1 MRNLNMR
8 NKIIICCN
16 VYPPHFIGGA
26 ELIAHDHAKVLKNL
40 GHDVIIFAGD
50 IQGHGE
56 RHSLRKDTYDG
67 LTVYRVTLNW
77 EDFHQ
82 SSFNFTHKQVEE
94 HFNNILDSFS
104 PDIVHFHNLIGLSAA
119 LIHIAK
125 QKHLRTVL
133 TLHDHWGFCYKNTI
147 LKDEKNIC
155 RNYFKCEECMP
166 FITEGYYKNIP
177 ISMRND
183 FLAMQFNDVDIFISP
198 SQYLADAY
206 IHAGFP
212 KEKFRVIWNGIDV
225 NRFDNIRKN
234 IENSDIRFTFIGYF
248 GAHKGLN
255 ILLDALP
262 FISKNHRFKINLI
275 GTGEL
280 FEKYKQQVKSKGFDD
295 LVEFWGRIDKI
306 DRAYSETD
314 VLILPSIWPE
324 NQPVTITE
332 AMASRI
338 PVIASNIGGNPELI
352 EDGNTGYLFEPANS
366 RDLASKML
374 EFISNPGKII
384 TFGENAHSKIKSNT
398 FENQISKIIKI
409 YNDGI
414 SIERKQIREE
424 ILVACIGHIISPT
437 CAKAMK
443 SINDKNLKIQ
453 FRFLLLDWLQRD
465 QVPLAQALWVV
476 GDEVDMNEV
485 VIGLI
490 NKVPLLVPEKDS
502 YLKGLCIE
510 GNCGLYYRD
519 DLEAEA
525 CLEYL
530 AQNEAERCALGR
542 YGFKFYSENSKIRD
556 HRSGNQKHYTKL
568 NEIINYQKKNGGDK
582 I

>member
-1 MRNLNMR
+1 MRKR
-8 NKIIICCN
+8 IIICCN

-26 ELIAHDHAKVLKNL
+26 ELIAHDHARVLRNL

-50 IQGHGE
+50 TQGHGE
-56 RHSLRKDTYDG
+56 RHSLIKDTYDG
-67 LTVYRVTLNW
+67 LTVYRVTLTW

-82 SSFNFTHKQVEE
+82 SSFNFTHKKIEE

-104 PDIVHFHNLIGLSAA
+104 PDIVHFHNLIGLSVG

-125 QKHLRTVL
+125 QKKLRTIL
-133 TLHDHWGFCYKNTI
+133 TLHDHWGFCYKNTL
-147 LKDEKNIC
+147 LKDGKNVC
-155 RNYFKCEECMP
+155 KNWFKCEECMP
-166 FITEGYYKNIP
+166 FIADGNYRNIP

-183 FLAMQFNDVDIFISP
+183 FFAMQFNDIDIFISP

-206 IHAGFP
+206 IQAGFP
-212 KEKFRVIWNGIDV
+212 TEKFRVIWNGIDV
-225 NRFDNIRKN
+225 NRFENILKIR
-234 IENSDIRFTFIGYF
+234 EMVGVRFTFIGYF
-248 GAHKGLN
+248 GTHKGIH

-262 FISKNHRFKINLI
+262 LIGKYHRFVVNLI

-280 FEKYKQQVKSKGFDD
+280 FEKYKQQVKSMGFEDI
-295 LVEFWGRIDKI
+295 VKFCGRIDKI

-374 EFISNPGKII
+374 EFISDPSKII
-384 TFGENAHSKIKSNT
+384 TFGENAYSKIKSNT

-502 YLKGLCIE
+502 YLKELCIE

-568 NEIINYQKKNGGDK
+568 HEIINYQKKNGGDK